1 MDETSPPTPTGNCAK
16 FQKRMLSTEQ
26 LTLGYSHHCG
36 IAANKG
42 SALVARKGRR
52 WGPANG
58 SARVSSTLSVI
69 LGKVICSHA
78 TTAQVEA

>member
-1 MDETSPPTPTGNCAK
+1 MKRHYQPPLAIVQS
-16 FQKRMLSTEQ
+16 FQKRTLSTEQ
-26 LTLGYSHHCG
+26 LTLGYSHHRG
-36 IAANKG
+36 VAAHKG
-42 SALVARKGRR
+42 SALVAREGRR

-69 LGKVICSHA
+69 LGMVICSHA